1 MNLRSIKKLPA
12 VYRALSFARRSGG
25 RAWMRAMRRIKGI
38 QKNTVLFTSF
48 KGKSYSDSP
57 RYISE
62 ALHALRP
69 DIDIA
74 WQIANPADVPDYVR
88 PVKPHSLAALTEMAT
103 ARCFVD
109 NFNRPIYLEKY
120 AGQLYVQTWHG
131 DRGFKKVL
139 YDMPDPLPYPDGEQ
153 IDLAV
158 SGSAF
163 GTGVYRTAFRYSG
176 EVMQVGMPRN
186 DMLVKGGAEFAAKVR
201 KRVGVGTRK
210 VMLYAPTF
218 RDATAGKAQEAGF
231 DIAAALDALGEGWVC
246 LTRAHDLN
254 RGIAS
259 AASDRVFDVTGYP
272 EMAELLLIA
281 DLLVTDYSSSAG
293 DFVLTGRPAILYQP
307 DLDEFIG
314 SDRNMYFDIRKS
326 PYLRAECESEL
337 LSMLSRVDVL
347 PAAGES
353 VLSFYGATE
362 SGDSA
367 AQVARWIADRVEA
380 LGENSFQKKPN

>member
-1 MNLRSIKKLPA
+1 MNLKSIKKLPA
-12 VYRALSFARRSGG
+12 VYRALSFARRAGG
-25 RAWMRAMRRIKGI
+25 RAWMRTMHRARGI
-38 QKNTVLFTSF
+38 QKKTVLFTSF
-48 KGKSYSDSP
+48 KGRSYSDSP

-88 PVKPHSLAALTEMAT
+88 PVKPHSLAALTELAT

-131 DRGFKKVL
+131 DRGFKKIM
-139 YDMPDPLPYPDGEQ
+139 YDMPDSIAYPDGGQ
-153 IDLAV
+153 IDLAI
-158 SGSAF
+158 SGSEF
-163 GTGVYRTAFRYSG
+163 GTRLYRTAFRYPG
-176 EVMQVGMPRN
+176 EVMQLGMPRN
-186 DMLVKGGAEFAAKVR
+186 DMLVKGDAELAAKVR
-201 KRVGVGTRK
+201 KRVGVGARK

-218 RDATAGKAQEAGF
+218 RDATAGKAQQAGF
-231 DIAAALDALGEGWVC
+231 DIAAALDALGEDWVC

-259 AASDRVFDVTGYP
+259 ESDARIFDATGYP

-293 DFVLTGRPAILYQP
+293 DFALTGRPMILYQP

-314 SDRNMYFDIRKS
+314 SDRNMYFDIRTS
-326 PYLRAECESEL
+326 PYLRAEDEQTL
-337 LSMLSRVDVL
+337 LSLLSRIDSIPRV
-347 PAAGES
+347 GTQ

-362 SGDSA
+362 SGESA
-367 AQVARWIADRVEA
+367 MQAAKWIADRIE
-380 LGENSFQKKPN
+380 

>member
-1 MNLRSIKKLPA
+1 MNLRNLRKNPIL
-12 VYRALSFARRSGG
+12 YRTLSFARRTGG
-25 RAWMRAMRRIKGI
+25 RAWMRAMRRVRGI

-48 KGKSYSDSP
+48 KGRSYSDSP

-74 WQIANPADVPDYVR
+74 WQIENPADVPDYVR
-88 PVKPHSLAALTEMAT
+88 PVKPHSLQALTELAT

-120 AGQLYVQTWHG
+120 EGQLYVQTWHG
-131 DRGFKKVL
+131 DRGFKKIM
-139 YDMPDPLPYPDGEQ
+139 YDLDNPIAYPDGDQ
-153 IDLAV
+153 IDLAI
-158 SGSAF
+158 SGSEF
-163 GTGVYRTAFRYSG
+163 GTKLYRSAFHYSG
-176 EVMQVGMPRN
+176 EVMQLGMPRN
-186 DMLVKGGAEFAAKVR
+186 DMLLKGDDALAAKVR
-201 KRVGVGTRK
+201 KRVGVGLKK

-218 RDATAGKAQEAGF
+218 RDSTAGKAQEAGF
-231 DIAAALDALGEGWVC
+231 NISAALDALGEGWVC

-259 AASDRVFDVTGYP
+259 AEDGRVFDVTSYP

-281 DLLVTDYSSSAG
+281 DLLITDYSSSAG
-293 DFVLTGRPAILYQP
+293 DFALTGRPMILYQP
-307 DLDEFIG
+307 DLDAFIG

-326 PYLRAECESEL
+326 PYLRAEDEKTL
-337 LSMLSRVDVL
+337 LAMLSDVDGL
-347 PAAGES
+347 PLVGPD

-362 SGDSA
+362 SGESA
-367 AQVARWIADRVEA
+367 KKIAEWISGK
-380 LGENSFQKKPN
+380 LSLHP

>member
-1 MNLRSIKKLPA
+1 MNLRSIKKLPIL
-12 VYRALSFARRSGG
+12 YRTLSFLRRSGG
-25 RAWMRAMRRIKGI
+25 RAWMRTMRRVRGI

-88 PVKPHSLAALTEMAT
+88 PVKPHSLAALTELAT

-109 NFNRPIYLEKY
+109 NFNRPFYLEKY
-120 AGQLYVQTWHG
+120 DGQLYVQTWHG
-131 DRGFKKVL
+131 DRGFKKIM
-139 YDMPDPLPYPDGEQ
+139 YDMNDGLAYPDGRL

-158 SGSAF
+158 SGSEF
-163 GTGVYRTAFRYSG
+163 GTRLYRTAFRYPG
-176 EVMQVGMPRN
+176 EVMQAGMPRN
-186 DMLVKGGAEFAAKVR
+186 DMLVKGDSDLAAKVR
-201 KRVGVGTRK
+201 KRVGVGRKK

-218 RDATAGKAQEAGF
+218 RDSTAGHAQEAGF
-231 DIAAALDALGEGWVC
+231 NLSAALDALGGDWVC

-254 RGIAS
+254 RGIA
-259 AASDRVFDVTGYP
+259 AASDPRIYDATSYP

-281 DLLVTDYSSSAG
+281 DLLITDYSSSAG
-293 DFVLTGRPAILYQP
+293 DFALTGRPMILYQP
-307 DLDEFIG
+307 DLDAFIG
-314 SDRNMYFDIRKS
+314 SDRNMYFNIRQS
-326 PYLRAECESEL
+326 PYLRAETEEAL
-337 LSMLSRVDVL
+337 LAMLKEIDRL
-347 PAAGES
+347 PIVGPD

-362 SGDSA
+362 SGESA
-367 AQVARWIADRVEA
+367 QAVAKWISDQVETR
-380 LGENSFQKKPN
+380 P

>member
-1 MNLRSIKKLPA
+1 MNLRSFKKLPI
-12 VYRALSFARRSGG
+12 VYRALSFARRAGG
-25 RAWMRAMRRIKGI
+25 RAWMRAMRRAKGI
-38 QKNTVLFTSF
+38 QKKTVLFTSF

-88 PVKPHSLAALTEMAT
+88 PVKPHSLSALTELAT

-120 AGQLYVQTWHG
+120 EGQLYVQTWHG
-131 DRGFKKVL
+131 DRGFKKIM
-139 YDMPDPLPYPDGEQ
+139 YDLPNPIDYPDGEQ
-153 IDLAV
+153 IDLAI
-158 SGSAF
+158 SGSEF
-163 GTGVYRTAFRYSG
+163 GTKLYRTAFRYPG
-176 EVMQVGMPRN
+176 EVMQLGMPRN
-186 DMLVKGGAEFAAKVR
+186 DMLVKGNAELAAKVR
-201 KRVGVGTRK
+201 KRVGVGNKK

-218 RDATAGKAQEAGF
+218 RDATMGKAQQAGF

-259 AASDRVFDVTGYP
+259 ESDARIFDGTDYP

-293 DFVLTGRPAILYQP
+293 DFALTGRPMILYQP

-314 SDRNMYFDIRKS
+314 SDRSMYFDIRKS
-326 PYLRAECESEL
+326 PYLRAEDEKAL
-337 LSMLSRVDVL
+337 LSMLAQIDKIPR
-347 PAAGES
+347 AGKD

-367 AQVARWIADRVEA
+367 AQAAKWISDRIE
-380 LGENSFQKKPN
+380 S